1 MYVFV
6 NCKILCFSPIIPTSK
21 RIQGAND
28 LLQPLIKPYFEPL
41 GIIHL
46 VRTQIFQKNEHFLPP
61 DMHTQVYVSGG

>member
-1 MYVFV
+1 MYVFIDY
-6 NCKILCFSPIIPTSK
+6 KISCFSPNIPTFK

-61 DMHTQVYVSGG
+61 DMHT